1 MSQLPPRPVNTV
13 ELIAIIAAAFAQVAV
28 TVMWMQGLV

>member
-1 MSQLPPRPVNTV
+1 MSQQPPRPVNTV
-13 ELIAIIAAAFAQVAV
+13 ELIALIAAAFAQVTV